1 MLKPLRQ
8 MPGTKMIELLAIAA
22 VTMNRSVIDFARHLS
37 YSFHILYFS
46 GPAHVHYSK
55 HIDII
60 KPQG

>member
-1 MLKPLRQ
+1 
-8 MPGTKMIELLAIAA
+8 MIELLAIAA

-55 HIDII
+55 HIDVI